1 MIPQHFILATREYK
15 AQTDLLEED
24 DLQATWEVLHSWNEG
39 KRSEGADGVR
49 DGDGNDGRDDDN
61 EDSARRIHGRRLF
74 AFFNSGDFSGASQG
88 HRHLQF
94 LPVEEM
100 RDQELETVTDIDERD
115 NGMEWRPLIDL
126 LDEEG
131 TAVEQRLPFQCF
143 HTKLSPGI
151 TSQGLLHTYLD
162 LYHKAVEAVHSHP
175 TLDNNSDTSSTS
187 PEKPP
192 NSKSGAPSKISYN
205 LAMTKSTMAICP
217 RRSEGL
223 EMRALS
229 HSKSWKKGNVIGKVE
244 LNGTILAGTLM
255 VKNEIEWD
263 YLRGKDGEDALR
275 ELLGEI
281 GVRRGVGSGPEIE
294 NRPDHKGQEQL

>member
-1 MIPQHFILATREYK
+1 MIPKHFILATKEYK

-24 DLQATWEVLHSWNEG
+24 DLEATWKVLHDWE
-39 KRSEGADGVR
+39 ADETELG
-49 DGDGNDGRDDDN
+49 DGDGDDDDDGKSLLRKTHN
-61 EDSARRIHGRRLF
+61 RRLF

-94 LPVEEM
+94 LPVEGM
-100 RDQELETVTDIDERD
+100 RDQELETLSITDGQD
-115 NGMEWRPLIDL
+115 NGVKWRPLIDL

-131 TAVEQRLPFQCF
+131 TATEQKLPFQCF

-151 TSQGLLHTYLD
+151 TSQELLHTYLD
-162 LYHKAVEAVHSHP
+162 LYHKAVAAIHSHP
-175 TLDNNSDTSSTS
+175 TSYNNPNTPSSPS
-187 PEKPP
+187 EKPLS
-192 NSKSGAPSKISYN
+192 NPSRTPSEIGYN
-205 LAMTKSTMAICP
+205 LAMTKSTMVICP

-223 EMRALS
+223 EMKALS
-229 HSKSWKKGNVIGKVE
+229 DGKIWKKGDVIGKVE

-263 YLRGKDGEDALR
+263 YLRGEDGEAALR

-281 GVRRGVGSGPEIE
+281 GIRRNVGSELGKEDRLE
-294 NRPDHKGQEQL
+294 KKGQERL